1 MQNVSNLID
10 LIFKDKE
17 KNVTLWETLKNI
29 LNKNKDQI
37 IIFCNTMKNIINSG
51 KKEDILYALNLIDF
65 EVDNSSINLWEK
77 IDSKD
82 FLSAIVK
89 IITNNPDKDLQS
101 VSLYLI
107 NKLAHKF
114 QNIPKLKNSIN
125 IFQSLKK
132 NNVNFPNS
140 LKYSYRNILEK
151 SKTSIYS
158 NNNHNHNPINSSQKR
173 NSSTQ
178 YLVTKKSRI
187 PSKPEDYITNINLHL
202 NENNFK
208 HKYKR
213 LVKKL
218 EELTLLIQEINII
231 IEQGRNNNNNQKL
244 KDSCEKLKKG
254 QLRIIECIEG
264 NKLEDEKLMSICIN
278 VNEDIIMT
286 FERYERFLKGDNPGP
301 FLTSFSRN
309 NNPYSNQNK
318 NKENK
323 TVVIGEN
330 HSNKFDEVNLGETM
344 KSIYPNGGILEN
356 SLNVMF
362 GNMEKS
368 EVINDSQNNK
378 IDENKHFFNEM
389 SHVSNNGKFVNNQ
402 NEPIANNNLDFFNNS
417 NVMIIGNKII
427 NKDINNNNNKFN
439 NNNFINQNFLE
450 KQGNRKIYNNFL
462 LNNNIN
468 NYNHPSNNNNNIL
481 CNTQIKPNN
490 NLNNNLYINNNM
502 KNNNSTHNHTNVS
515 KTHLI
520 YNPYNLNN
528 M

>member
-17 KNVTLWETLKNI
+17 KNVALWETLKNI

-158 NNNHNHNPINSSQKR
+158 NNNHNHNPINSSQNR

-286 FERYERFLKGDNPGP
+286 FERYKRFLKGENPGP

-309 NNPYSNQNK
+309 NNPYSNSK
-318 NKENK
+318 KIKENK
-323 TVVIGEN
+323 TFVYGEN
-330 HSNKFDEVNLGETM
+330 KSNKFKEIDFGE
-344 KSIYPNGGILEN
+344 SLQSQGILEN

-368 EVINDSQNNK
+368 EVINSQQNNN

-389 SHVSNNGKFVNNQ
+389 SHVSNNGKFINNQ
-402 NEPIANNNLDFFNNS
+402 NEPLPNSKLDFFNNS
-417 NVMIIGNKII
+417 NLMI
-427 NKDINNNNNKFN
+427 INNNNRQFN
-439 NNNFINQNFLE
+439 NNSFINQNFIE
-450 KQGNRKIYNNFL
+450 NKGN
-462 LNNNIN
+462 
-468 NYNHPSNNNNNIL
+468 
-481 CNTQIKPNN
+481 Q
-490 NLNNNLYINNNM
+490 
-502 KNNNSTHNHTNVS
+502 NSKVKDNKVNENDVS
-515 KTHLI
+515 VEEELQ
-520 YNPYNLNN
+520 
-528 M
+528 